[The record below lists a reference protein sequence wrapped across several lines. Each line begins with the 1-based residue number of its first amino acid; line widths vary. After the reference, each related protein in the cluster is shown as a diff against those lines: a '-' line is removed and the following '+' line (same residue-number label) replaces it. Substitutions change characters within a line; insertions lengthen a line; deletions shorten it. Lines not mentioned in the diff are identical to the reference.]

1 MKLNVFSLR
10 ESNRRLMKKIN
21 KKSLQKVICIWVGC
35 TMVFMIVYLSI
46 IAPQAKSKSQVE
58 ERLNEMASAYESARN
73 TAKEKIQKIMQE
85 QIEELRSRLGRY
97 VVDAE
102 DSADLTFDISRIA
115 NEKKIRSFSI
125 KNNDILASKDNISE
139 SSIDLAFK
147 ASFNQFASL
156 LNSLERHSPIVFVDR
171 FKIDRSDVSGS
182 DNNITISLSVFVNKQ
197 QDG

>member
-1 MKLNVFSLR
+1 
-10 ESNRRLMKKIN
+10 MKKIN

>member
-10 ESNRRLMKKIN
+10 KSNRRLMKNIN

-35 TMVFMIVYLSI
+35 TMVFMHVYLSI
-46 IAPQAKSKSQVE
+46 IAPQAKSKSRVE
-58 ERLNEMASAYESARN
+58 ERLNEMVIAYKSARN
-73 TAKEKIQKIMQE
+73 SAKEKIQNIMQE

-102 DSADLTFDISRIA
+102 DSADLTFDISHIA
-115 NEKKIRSFSI
+115 NEKKITSFSI
-125 KNNDILASKDNISE
+125 KNSNILASKDNISE

-147 ASFNQFASL
+147 ASFDQFASL
-156 LNSLERHSPIVFVDR
+156 LNSLERHSPIVFVDK
-171 FKIDRSDVSGS
+171 FKIVRSDVSSS
-182 DNNITISLSVFVNKQ
+182 DNKVTVNLSVLVNKQ